1 MPEGS
6 AEAKSLTGL
15 LQRVDSYVDNETIPW
30 LKESGKPFSLVVF
43 PFSNEC
49 YDPFI
54 PEGLNQL

>member
-30 LKESGKPFSLVVF
+30 LKESGNLSPSLF
-43 PFSNEC
+43 FLFQMSAMTPLS
-49 YDPFI
+49 
-54 PEGLNQL
+54 LRA